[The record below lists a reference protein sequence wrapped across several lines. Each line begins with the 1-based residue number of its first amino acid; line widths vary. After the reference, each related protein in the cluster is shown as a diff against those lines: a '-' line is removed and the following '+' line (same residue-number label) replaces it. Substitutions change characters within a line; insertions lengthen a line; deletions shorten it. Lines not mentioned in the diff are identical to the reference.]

1 MFEGRDL
8 KSLWEK
14 NGRRFETSIPSVAK
28 IDMNVFNPSVVKSAI
43 LISNSWVGKID
54 EDLKPF
60 SGKMCDLDLKSLC
73 RKI

>member
-1 MFEGRDL
+1 MGGDL
-8 KSLWEK
+8 KPQVLQLK
-14 NGRRFETSIPSVAK
+14 K

-60 SGKMCDLDLKSLC
+60 SGKMCDLDLKSLS